1 MDCKWSTYYINHPL
15 LNIDI
20 WPKGEKDPDTGHY
33 ESEWMGRYWDEGCN
47 YDKNPIPAYDA

>member
-20 WPKGEKDPDTGHY
+20 WPQEGDDEKDRG
-33 ESEWMGRYWDEGCN
+33 SEWSGRYWDEGCN
-47 YDKNPIPAYDA
+47 YTRKSIPAYDA